1 LSAGSK
7 GGVSRVFKLTT
18 IAFIGAVI
26 GFPSIAAGA
35 EATGPAKTEMLSG
48 AYVVTYNQF
57 CQPNLQ
63 AVFDEDSLQL
73 VLINPYVSFFGQ
85 VQSSTL
91 VVKFDPSTMTAAAS
105 GSENLGA
112 VLKMIDYDDR
122 LFGSD
127 FSNAAVRGSEPYA
140 NTSSTLTL
148 NGVTL
153 NAVFGAEKHGA
164 ARSFAAVGVAA
175 NGCSIEILGAR

>member
-1 LSAGSK
+1 VL
-7 GGVSRVFKLTT
+7 KLTT
-18 IAFIGAVI
+18 IALIGAAI
-26 GFPSIAAGA
+26 GFPPIAAGA
-35 EATGPAKTEMLSG
+35 EATGAAKTEVLSG

-63 AVFDEDSLQL
+63 AVFDEDSMEL

-85 VQSSTL
+85 AQSSTL
-91 VVKFDPSTMTAAAS
+91 VVNFDPSTMTAAVS
-105 GSENLGA
+105 GSGNLGA

-127 FSNAAVRGSEPYA
+127 FTNSAVAGSEPYS

-164 ARSFAAVGVAA
+164 VRSVAAVGVAS
-175 NGCSIEILGAR
+175 NGCSIEILATK